1 MVWYVCL
8 STTSTIYLQPYIE
21 KIKGPY
27 QLQAIEFKT
36 ELPGFSICIAGLEV
50 VTSCYV
56 TSCYNNSWSVF
67 EICVWPLP
75 MLAYLLSSASTSRI
89 QDTSLLKNILSVRP
103 VISDKNVGD
112 VTTQIF
118 LNMLFDVAFT
128 LTTIV
133 SA

>member
-1 MVWYVCL
+1 VVCL

-21 KIKGPY
+21 KIKWPY

-89 QDTSLLKNILSVRP
+89 QDLSPLKDIFFFWKREILLISRSYIKMIQRLKTFPTYVRTAHSVSWR
-103 VISDKNVGD
+103 
-112 VTTQIF
+112 
-118 LNMLFDVAFT
+118 
-128 LTTIV
+128 V
-133 SA
+133 S

>member
-1 MVWYVCL
+1 VVCL

-21 KIKGPY
+21 KIKWPD

-89 QDTSLLKNILSVRP
+89 QDLSPLK
-103 VISDKNVGD
+103 D
-112 VTTQIF
+112 IF
-118 LNMLFDVAFT
+118 FFGKEKFY
-128 LTTIV
+128 
-133 SA
+133 